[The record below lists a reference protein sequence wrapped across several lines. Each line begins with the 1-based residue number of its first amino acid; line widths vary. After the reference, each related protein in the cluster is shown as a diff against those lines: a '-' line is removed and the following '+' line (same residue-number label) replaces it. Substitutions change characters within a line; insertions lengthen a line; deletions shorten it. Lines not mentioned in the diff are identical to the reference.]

1 MIRLFSL
8 LLFCVISPKVL
19 AQSVLLNSW
28 QSHFNYQSGQL
39 VEKAGDYFYSASYNG
54 LFRIATADKAVTVFS
69 KVEGLNDVGISSMA
83 FVPTQDVLLVAYR
96 NGNLDLVSM
105 DENSN
110 LIAVEN
116 WSELLDSETLPSN
129 RSINHIRIRDG
140 LAYLTTGFGVV
151 VFDIA
156 RKEVK
161 ELYRYIGDRGQEVA
175 VSGITFSSDR
185 IYLATSVGIL
195 SASLDA
201 TVNRQYY
208 ENWTTVPSRLIASSV
223 AYFNDQLYAGFS
235 GYGISKFE
243 SATWLT
249 VVPSTSDAVDL
260 EVDSQ
265 QLIGTLDDRIALLDK
280 TGKSTNY
287 IGSGFSK
294 PRQAKLDD
302 VGSLWIADN
311 QNGLV
316 TNHGTTNGFVN
327 VSPVSGDTTIAVR
340 TDSTIQDHLGT
351 VWTRLPDYL
360 GGGILVSNS
369 AGRQRYLSTASGNG
383 GLPSMTINSLVS
395 DKEGNIWFASDRGV
409 GYFWPDG
416 IFTTSQVNA
425 VLPIYGQRRL
435 FSNERCTA
443 LAVESGN
450 RKWIASATGLYLF
463 DAEGSEL
470 VRQFTTANSPL
481 PSATITALHFQDESG
496 LLYVD
501 SPNGMVSYRSDASI
515 PEEKLSKINI
525 FPNPVRPEYQGWV
538 GMKGLVENS
547 VVKIT
552 ELSGRLVHETRSQGG
567 TASWN
572 LNDYTGRRARGGIY
586 LVLVV
591 APDGS
596 ERLEG
601 KLAIIE

>member
-1 MIRLFSL
+1 MNRLFSL
-8 LLFCVISPKVL
+8 LLFCITSTGVL
-19 AQSVLLNSW
+19 AQPISLNSW

-39 VEKAGDYFYSASYNG
+39 VERAGNAFFSASYNG
-54 LFRIATADKAVTVFS
+54 LFHVTISDKSVKTLS
-69 KVEGLNDVGISSMA
+69 KVEGLSDVGVSSMA
-83 FVPTQDVLLVAYR
+83 FVPTSNVLLVAYR
-96 NGNLDLVSM
+96 NGNLDVVSL
-105 DENSN
+105 DESSKS
-110 LIAVEN
+110 ITVEN
-116 WSELLDSETLPSN
+116 WPELLRSETLPAN

-151 VFDIA
+151 VFDIE

-161 ELYRYIGDRGQEVA
+161 ELYRYIGTGGQEVA
-175 VSGITFSSDR
+175 VSGITFSLDR

-195 SASLDA
+195 SALLDA
-201 TVNRQYY
+201 TVNRQFYG
-208 ENWTTVPSRLIASSV
+208 NWATVPSRLIASSV

-243 SATWLT
+243 SNTWLT
-249 VVPSTSDAVDL
+249 IVPSLSQTIDL
-260 EVDSQ
+260 EVNLNK
-265 QLIGTLDDRIALLDK
+265 LIGTLDDRVVLVDEEE
-280 TGKSTNY
+280 KSTTY
-287 IGSGFSK
+287 SAADFPK

-302 VGSLWIADN
+302 VGSVWIADN

-316 TNHGTTNGFVN
+316 TNHGSSGGFVN
-327 VSPVSGDTTIAVR
+327 VSPVSGDTSIVVR
-340 TDSTIQDHLGT
+340 TDSTIQDYLGVT
-351 VWTRLPDYL
+351 WTRLPNYL

-369 AGRQRYLSTASGNG
+369 SGRQRYLSTASGNG
-383 GLPSMTINSLVS
+383 GLPSMNINSIVS

-425 VLPIYGQRRL
+425 VLPVYGQRRL

-463 DAEGSEL
+463 DAEGTEL
-470 VRQFTTANSPL
+470 IRQFTTENSPL
-481 PSATITALHFQDESG
+481 PSATIRALRFNEEEG
-496 LLYVD
+496 LLYID
-501 SPNGMVSYRSDASI
+501 SPNGMVSYRSDATLA
-515 PEEKLSKINI
+515 EEKLSTITI
-525 FPNPVRPEYQGWV
+525 FPNPVRPDYQGWV

-572 LNDYTGRRARGGIY
+572 LNDYTGRRASGGIY

>member
-8 LLFCVISPKVL
+8 LLFCITSTGVI
-19 AQSVLLNSW
+19 AQSIPLNSW

-39 VEKAGDYFYSASYNG
+39 IEKAGDAFYSASYNG
-54 LFRIATADKAVTVFS
+54 LFQISISDKSVKVLS

-83 FVPTQDVLLVAYR
+83 FVPTLNVLLVAYR
-96 NGNLDLVSM
+96 NGNIDLISI
-105 DENSN
+105 DENS
-110 LIAVEN
+110 ITVEN
-116 WSELLDSETLPSN
+116 WPELLRSETLPAN
-129 RSINHIRIRDG
+129 RSVHHIRIRDG
-140 LAYLTTGFGVV
+140 IAYLTTGFGVV
-151 VFDIA
+151 VFDIE
-156 RKEVK
+156 RREVK
-161 ELYRYIGDRGQEVA
+161 ELYRYIGAGGQEVA
-175 VSGITFSSDR
+175 VSGIAFSSDR

-208 ENWTTVPSRLIASSV
+208 GNWTTVPSRLIASSV
-223 AYFNDQLYAGFS
+223 AYFNGQLYAGFS
-235 GYGISKFE
+235 SYGISKFE

-249 VVPSTSDAVDL
+249 VVPSTSNSIDL

-265 QLIGTLDDRIALLDK
+265 HLIGTLDDRVVVLDQS
-280 TGKSTNY
+280 GKSTNY
-287 IGSGFSK
+287 AGSGFPK

-302 VGSLWIADN
+302 VGSVWIADN

-316 TNHGTTNGFVN
+316 TNHGTSND
-327 VSPVSGDTTIAVR
+327 VSPVSGDTSIAVR
-340 TDSTIQDHLGT
+340 MDSTIQDHLGVT
-351 VWTRLPDYL
+351 WTRLPDYL

-383 GLPSMTINSLVS
+383 GLPSMNINSIVP

-425 VLPIYGQRRL
+425 VLPVYGQRRL

-463 DAEGSEL
+463 NAEGSEL
-470 VRQFTTANSPL
+470 IRQFTTENSRI
-481 PSATITALHFQDESG
+481 PSATITTLRFEDESG

-515 PEEKLSKINI
+515 SEEKLSKITI

-538 GMKGLVENS
+538 GIKGLVENS

-572 LNDYTGRRARGGIY
+572 MNDYTGRRARGGIY
-586 LVLVV
+586 LILVV

>member
-1 MIRLFSL
+1 MNRLFSL
-8 LLFCVISPKVL
+8 LLFCITSTGVL
-19 AQSVLLNSW
+19 AQPIPLNSW

-39 VEKAGDYFYSASYNG
+39 VERAGDAFFSASYNG
-54 LFRIATADKAVTVFS
+54 LFHITSSDKSVKTLS
-69 KVEGLNDVGISSMA
+69 KVEGLSDVGVSSMA
-83 FVPTQDVLLVAYR
+83 FVPISNLLLVAYR
-96 NGNLDLVSM
+96 NGNLDLVSL
-105 DENSN
+105 DESSKS
-110 LIAVEN
+110 ITVEN
-116 WSELLDSETLPSN
+116 WPELLRSETLPAN

-151 VFDIA
+151 VFDIE

-161 ELYRYIGDRGQEVA
+161 ELYRYIGTGGKEVA

-201 TVNRQYY
+201 TVNRQFYG
-208 ENWTTVPSRLIASSV
+208 NWATVPSRLIASSV
-223 AYFNDQLYAGFS
+223 AYFNYQLYAGFS

-243 SATWLT
+243 NDTWLT
-249 VVPSTSDAVDL
+249 IVPSVSKSVDL
-260 EVDSQ
+260 EVDLNK
-265 QLIGTLDDRIALLDK
+265 LIGTLDDKVVLVDEEE
-280 TGKSTNY
+280 KSTSY
-287 IGSGFSK
+287 SAADFPK

-302 VGSLWIADN
+302 VGSVWIADN

-316 TNHGTTNGFVN
+316 TNHGSSSGFVN
-327 VSPVSGDTTIAVR
+327 VSPVSGDTSIAVK
-340 TDSTIQDHLGT
+340 TDSTIQDYLGVT
-351 VWTRLPDYL
+351 WTRLPNYL

-383 GLPSMTINSLVS
+383 GLPSMNINSIVS

-425 VLPIYGQRRL
+425 VLPVYGQRRL

-450 RKWIASATGLYLF
+450 RKWIASTTGLYLF

-470 VRQFTTANSPL
+470 IRQFATANSPL
-481 PSATITALHFQDESG
+481 PSSTITALRFEDESG

-501 SPNGMVSYRSDASI
+501 SPNGMVSYRSDASVS
-515 PEEKLSKINI
+515 EEKLSKISI